1 MVIHIFLAKINPKK
15 FLDESNIL
23 VELFNEYFEQ
33 KDKIIE
39 KWRIKLTIDYFLY
52 KEWFYK
58 INKKCK
64 KYFLN

>member
-1 MVIHIFLAKINPKK
+1 LVIHIFLAKINPKK

-58 INKKCK
+58 INRNCK
-64 KYFLN
+64 KYFFN